1 MDKDLQLALEWTTR
15 RLQARWSTHDLADTS
30 RENVM
35 TNLFIDLPEAIT
47 AEVFTTLLDRP
58 GCRLERILSQGQT
71 TPPEAPYQKPHD
83 EWVLLLAGAARVALE
98 GREVALR
105 PGDTLFIPAH
115 TEHWVTYT
123 DPAVISVWLAVHIGE
138 AGPPAAQVSA

>member
-1 MDKDLQLALEWTTR
+1 
-15 RLQARWSTHDLADTS
+15 
-30 RENVM
+30 M
-35 TNLFIDLPEAIT
+35 TNLFSDVPEAIT

-58 GCRLERILSQGQT
+58 GCRLERILSRGQT
-71 TPPEAPYQKPHD
+71 TPPEAPYQQAHD

-98 GREVALR
+98 GREVTLR

-123 DPAVISVWLAVHIGE
+123 DPAVTSVWLAVHIGE
-138 AGPPAAQVSA
+138 GEIPIDPPEAKNPGL

>member
-1 MDKDLQLALEWTTR
+1 
-15 RLQARWSTHDLADTS
+15 
-30 RENVM
+30 M
-35 TNLFIDLPEAIT
+35 TNLFSDLPETIT

-58 GCRLERILSQGQT
+58 GCRLERILSQGQI
-71 TPPEAPYQKPHD
+71 TPLEAPYQQPHD

-98 GREVALR
+98 GREVALQ

-123 DPAVISVWLAVHIGE
+123 DPVVTSIWLAVHIGE
-138 AGPPAAQVSA
+138 GATPIDPPETKNPGL

>member
-1 MDKDLQLALEWTTR
+1 
-15 RLQARWSTHDLADTS
+15 
-30 RENVM
+30 M
-35 TNLFIDLPEAIT
+35 TNLFNDLPETIDE
-47 AEVFTTLLDRP
+47 EVFTTLLARP

-71 TPPEAPYQKPHD
+71 TPLATPYRQAHD
-83 EWVLLLAGAARVALE
+83 EWVVLLAGAARIALE

-115 TEHWVTYT
+115 TAHWVTYT

-138 AGPPAAQVSA
+138 AQAPASQPETKNPGL